1 MPHDEE
7 VMEETNTLPVLPETP
22 DTKAQLDA
30 LESEVVGEHI
40 DQMTDEQLVES
51 IEAVNDETLEFLKQK
66 SQDENHEIAERAKF
80 QYEVYGATLVLLEN
94 VRTLILQKENEKA
107 EQAVIEFLNQQIL
120 RMQAMDLDSTYI
132 ENAIREIQ
140 DFINIYGQMVEQV
153 ELKEPSAKMQLLS
166 TGLDI
171 LPFVGGAK
179 IMAEGAVGKN
189 LVGEDLSL
197 KKRALY
203 VGEGALWLTVDAVAM
218 GAGVVSAPAGG
229 SGGVLVEGA
238 ALALKAPKAAKLVT
252 RSAAVIRATK
262 GAGKGSRA
270 IYNVGRF
277 LVEHPT
283 IAKQAD
289 KVVARGVEARKAALL
304 AAPGK
309 ISELRDNQ
317 RNSAELLQAVNME
330 RQELVMALGDIF
342 DATKA
347 PKSVA
352 SQNPESLQ

>member
-1 MPHDEE
+1 MPHDKES
-7 VMEETNTLPVLPETP
+7 MEEPNTLPVLPENP
-22 DTKAQLDA
+22 DTQAQLDA

-107 EQAVIEFLNQQIL
+107 EEAVIEFLNQQIL
-120 RMQAMDLDSTYI
+120 RMQGMGLDAAYI
-132 ENAIREIQ
+132 DNAIREIQ

-179 IMAEGAVGKN
+179 IMVEGAVGKN

-203 VGEGALWLTVDAVAM
+203 VGEGALWLTVDAVAIGAGAVSAGA
-218 GAGVVSAPAGG
+218 GAGVVETAG
-229 SGGVLVEGA
+229 
-238 ALALKAPKAAKLVT
+238 LALKAPKAAKLIT

-270 IYNVGRF
+270 VYNVGRF

-309 ISELRDNQ
+309 LSEVRTEQ
-317 RNSAELLQAVNME
+317 RNSAEVIQAVNQE
-330 RQELVMALGDIF
+330 RQELVTALGDIF
-342 DATKA
+342 DAKPT
-347 PKSVA
+347 PKSAA
-352 SQNPESLQ
+352 SQTPESLQ